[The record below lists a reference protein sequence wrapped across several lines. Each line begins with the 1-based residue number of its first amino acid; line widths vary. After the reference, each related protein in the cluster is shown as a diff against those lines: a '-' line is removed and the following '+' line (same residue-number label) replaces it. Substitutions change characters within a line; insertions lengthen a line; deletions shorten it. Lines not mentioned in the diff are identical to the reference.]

1 MKNEHIRLIFGLK
14 LKQIRQEKNLS
25 LQALS
30 KVSGISQSYLN
41 EIEKGKKYPKTDK
54 ISALAAA
61 LEVEYDTLVSLKLS
75 KKLEPMAKLLKSNM
89 LTEIPFDFFGLDT
102 AQILDLFSAAPAKLS
117 AFVNAIFE
125 IGKNYNLTVEK
136 FYFAALRS
144 YQEMHQ
150 NYFPEI
156 EDEAVRFLKDQ
167 VKGSEEILNENIL
180 AGILK
185 SMYGIE
191 ISYFDEEDQPVIAN
205 MRSVFRPESKIL
217 MINKRISE
225 DQRAFTMAKELGFQY
240 MGLKERPFT
249 SSSIEVQSFEEV
261 LNNFKASYFAGAI
274 LIRQELIIEA
284 LKDWFAQKTWKPEVV
299 TEMAE
304 RFHATPE
311 TLFHRISNVLP
322 KHFGIDK
329 FLFMRFD
336 ALPGSQQYFLTKE
349 MHLSKRLGPQENKE
363 EHYCRRWVS
372 IEILDHLSSK
382 QEAGKYTGPIVDG
395 QFSYLKNR
403 KHDFFVLA
411 MARPLNIKRQL
422 NISVSLG
429 FEVNDQLKSKIKFL
443 NDKQIDKREVNQTCE
458 RCGIFD
464 CKERVA
470 APTILQKKR
479 HQEEIRKV
487 LERLN

>member
-167 VKGSEEILNENIL
+167 VKGSEETLNENIL

>member
-1 MKNEHIRLIFGLK
+1 LKNEHIRLIFGLK